1 MKASGLT
8 VVLLAVTMALPSVRP
23 LAGQSAAAAPAAPPA
38 AEALLRPGDVVRLKI
53 WREPDLSGELV
64 VDEGGV
70 VTFPKLG
77 PMRVTTLAPDALK
90 RTLTDE
96 YQKYLLNP
104 SIEITLL
111 RRVTVLGAVRKAGVY
126 PLDPTMTIADAL
138 AMAGGV
144 APEGSTDRV
153 EVRRVGERIATN
165 LDARTRIAD
174 TPIRSGDQLYV
185 PERSWL
191 SRNSAVATSAASILS
206 SVAIAL
212 LLRH

>member
-1 MKASGLT
+1 MKVSGLT
-8 VVLLAVTMALPSVRP
+8 VVLLAVTMALPSVKP

-77 PMRVTTLAPDALK
+77 PMLVTTLAPDALK

-111 RRVTVLGAVRKAGVY
+111 RRVTVLGAVRRAGVY

-191 SRNSAVATSAASILS
+191 SRNSAVVTSAASILS
-206 SVAIAL
+206 SVAVAL

>member
-1 MKASGLT
+1 MNVSGLT
-8 VVLLAVTMALPSVRP
+8 VVLLAVTMALPSVKP
-23 LAGQSAAAAPAAPPA
+23 LAGQSAAAAPAAPPV

-165 LDARTRIAD
+165 LEARTRIAD

-191 SRNSAVATSAASILS
+191 SRNSAVVTSAASIVS
-206 SVAIAL
+206 SVAVAL